1 MPTYTYKGYDAGSGA
16 NRKGKVDAESERA
29 ARQTLKQRHK
39 IIVAELKEEAVTA
52 STDAKKSGG
61 INLFAQG
68 VSLGEISIMARQFA
82 TLQGAHIPLDESLR
96 ALVSQQDNAT
106 LRSTLSAVKDSVS
119 EGKSLAESISTYPTI
134 FNNLFVNMVRAGET
148 SGTLGTVLERLAD
161 FIEYQVNIRG
171 KIMQAMMYPTIM
183 IFASLAIVGFLVV
196 FIVPKLAKV
205 FSNMKVAVPW
215 YTQALMDLSEFLQ
228 HYWYTIPIV
237 ALVIVFS
244 FRGWVSSEK
253 GAKKWD
259 AFQISAPVIGPV
271 ILMVAVSRFTK
282 TLSTLLSSGV
292 PIIQALDITKNV
304 VGNLVLAEVIETAK
318 IEVQEGNSLANC
330 INRSGVFPGMVTH
343 MISTGEK
350 TGELEQM
357 LGHVAKAYDSE
368 VEQKIGKMVAL
379 IEPIMMLFLL
389 VIAVVVIGAM
399 VMPMMD
405 VMKQVR

>member
-52 STDAKKSGG
+52 STEAKKSGG